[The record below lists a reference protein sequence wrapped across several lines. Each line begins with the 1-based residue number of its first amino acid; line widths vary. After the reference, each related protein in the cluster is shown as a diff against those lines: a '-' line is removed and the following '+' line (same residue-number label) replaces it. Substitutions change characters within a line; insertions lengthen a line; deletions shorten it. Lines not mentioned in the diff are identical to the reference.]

1 MRRVLR
7 SAACAHGIRRH
18 RLAAGP
24 IWAMA
29 RSREPER
36 KQPRRSA
43 RQARRGSLPRSRMR
57 ALPQH
62 PGDSSRGTIG
72 TGSHAYRRPDDGGGG
87 DASAEPG
94 DTWRLDRRSPAY
106 QARQSHAEDA
116 AAIGRADCD
125 PSLSGA
131 AQVSIAAEERELRD
145 DALDGLQLATTL
157 ERIWRTPSG
166 LIGAL
171 MSVDHKVIGRRYIVT
186 AFAFLFLG
194 GILAILMRIQLA
206 GPERTFL
213 SADKFNQIF
222 TMHGSTMMFL
232 FAVPVME
239 AFAVYLVPLMVGT
252 RNIAFPRLNAF
263 SYWMFL
269 FGGCFLWTSFL
280 FNVGPDVGWFSY
292 VPLSSLQF
300 TPTKRADVWAQ
311 MITFTEV
318 AALAVAVEIVV
329 TVFKLRA
336 PGMTLDRIPLFVW
349 AMLVTALL
357 VMFAMPS
364 IMVASTSLILDRLV
378 NTRFYD
384 SSSGGHPLLWQHL
397 FWVFGHPEV
406 YIIFIPGTGMVS
418 AILATFVRRP
428 VIGYP
433 IVILSLIATG
443 FLSFGL
449 WVHHMFVT
457 GLPQLGA
464 ALFTASSMLIAVP
477 SGLQIFCWLATL
489 WDGRPVYRTPL
500 LFVLGFI
507 VIFVLGG
514 LSGVMVASVPIDMQV
529 HDTYFVVAHFH
540 YVLIGGAVFPLIGA
554 VYYWFPKITGRML
567 SERLGQWNFW
577 LAFIGFNVAFFPM
590 HILGLMGMP
599 RRVYTYTPEMGWDN
613 LNLLSSAGAAVFAA
627 SFAVLIVNVILSLR
641 RGELAVDNPWGASTL
656 EWASSSP
663 PPPYNFSRIPV
674 VTHRDP
680 LWADAGN
687 LRVVAGLS
695 VERREV
701 LLSSVA
707 DAEPHTREASPE
719 PSIWPLLT
727 AIATTIFFIGSIFTP
742 WAVVWGTPPIAV
754 ALIGWFWPTGSKE
767 DEE

>member
-1 MRRVLR
+1 VSDIAREPDRDLR
-7 SAACAHGIRRH
+7 DTQLAQSE
-18 RLAAGP
+18 LAA
-24 IWAMA
+24 
-29 RSREPER
+29 
-36 KQPRRSA
+36 
-43 RQARRGSLPRSRMR
+43 L
-57 ALPQH
+57 LL
-62 PGDSSRGTIG
+62 
-72 TGSHAYRRPDDGGGG
+72 
-87 DASAEPG
+87 
-94 DTWRLDRRSPAY
+94 RL
-106 QARQSHAEDA
+106 
-116 AAIGRADCD
+116 
-125 PSLSGA
+125 
-131 AQVSIAAEERELRD
+131 
-145 DALDGLQLATTL
+145 
-157 ERIWRTPSG
+157 WRTPSG
-166 LIGAL
+166 WLGSL
-171 MSVDHKVIGRRYIVT
+171 TSVDHKVIGRRYILT
-186 AFAFLFLG
+186 AFAFLILG
-194 GILAILMRIQLA
+194 GLLAVLMRLQLA
-206 GPERTFL
+206 GAERKLL
-213 SADKFNQIF
+213 SPDLYNQVF

-239 AFAVYLVPLMVGT
+239 AFAVYFVPLMVGT

-269 FGGCFLWTSFL
+269 FGGCFLWIAFM
-280 FNVGPDVGWFSY
+280 FNVGPDVGWFAY
-292 VPLSSLQF
+292 VPLSNLQYS
-300 TPTKRADVWAQ
+300 PGKRADVWAQ

-318 AALAVAVEIVV
+318 AALAVSVEIVV
-329 TVFKLRA
+329 TVFKQRA
-336 PGMTLDRIPLFVW
+336 VGMTLDRIPVFVW
-349 AMLVTALL
+349 AMLVTSFL
-357 VMFAMPS
+357 VLFAMPS

-378 NTRFYD
+378 NTHFYD
-384 SSSGGHPLLWQHL
+384 TASGGNVLLWQHL
-397 FWVFGHPEV
+397 FWFFGHPEV

-418 AILATFVRRP
+418 MIIATFAGRP
-428 VIGYP
+428 VFGYTM
-433 IVILSLIATG
+433 IVLSLIATG

-449 WVHHMFVT
+449 WVHHMFTT

-464 ALFTASSMLIAVP
+464 SMFTASSMLIAVP

-500 LFVLGFI
+500 LFVLGFFA
-507 VIFVLGG
+507 IFVLGG

-554 VYYWFPKITGRML
+554 VYYWFPKITGRIL
-567 SERLGQWNFW
+567 SETLGRWNFW
-577 LAFIGFNVAFFPM
+577 LAFIGFNIAFFPM

-641 RGELAVDNPWGASTL
+641 RGELAGDNPWGASTL
-656 EWASSSP
+656 EWATSSP

-680 LWADAGN
+680 LWADGGN
-687 LRVVAGLS
+687 LPVVAGLS

-742 WAVVWGTPPIAV
+742 WAVVWGTPPMAV